1 MTYENRAVDYARRVV
16 NGELVNCHGKPTVA
30 PRYVIKQCEKFLEI
44 ADDNDPISFIDE
56 KKFRTVENILKLLV
70 MPKGLRA
77 GDSIFDCTQD
87 YQWLVYTAIFCVMM
101 RATPEQRRYT
111 RLLLEICRKNFKT
124 YTIAVIFIIAFLT
137 EPPFS
142 RFYSVAPDGAL
153 SREVRDAIDETI
165 RSSPAIYKHG
175 RHYRFKILR
184 DYIKFMPTETRY
196 EPLNY
201 TNSRFDGRLPN
212 IFLAD
217 EIGALPNNYAIEA
230 MASGQLNIKN
240 KLGCEI
246 STKYPTIDNP
256 LEDEVEYAKRVLDG
270 DIEDSSLFAL
280 LYEPDESDW
289 ETSDL
294 VLEQGNPVA
303 LQDEIIWDDLTKKRA
318 RAIQMPAA
326 RENFVTKHCNIVYQ
340 GEGTETYIPI
350 EYIQAAA
357 VRPEDF
363 GNPFAGRDV
372 YLGVDLAMSNDNCA
386 VAIAA
391 DIDDDIVADVVGFI
405 PEGRI
410 NAKTVS
416 EKLDYRREMHA
427 GNCIACGDMVVDY
440 GVIEQFVEDIEK
452 RYDCRVVAIGYD
464 RWNALSSAQK
474 WEADG
479 YETVEIRQHSSV
491 LHPPTKLLAEKAL
504 DGQLRF
510 RANRLLE
517 INFQN
522 ARCVYDTNNNR
533 YVTKKKSTG
542 KVDMVAALIDAVYLL
557 QQDALYGEDWVFVS
571 G

>member
-1 MTYENRAVDYARRVV
+1 MASTNKAVDYARRVV
-16 NGELVNCHGKPTVA
+16 NGELVNCKGKPTQA
-30 PRYVIKQCEKFLEI
+30 PKYVIKQCRKFLEI
-44 ADDNDPISFIDE
+44 ADGKDPESFIDE
-56 KKFRTVENILKLLV
+56 KKVRTVENILKLLV

-77 GDSIFDCTQD
+77 GDSIYECTRD
-87 YQWLVYTAIFCVMM
+87 YQWLVYIAIFCVV
-101 RATPEQRRYT
+101 QRENPDRRRFE
-111 RLLLEICRKNFKT
+111 RLILEICRKNFKT

-165 RSSPAIYKHG
+165 RSSPAVYKHG
-175 RHYRFKILR
+175 RRYRFKILR
-184 DYIKFMPTETRY
+184 DYIKFVPTETRY
-196 EPLNY
+196 VPLNY

-230 MASGQLNIKN
+230 MSSGQLNIRN

-270 DIEDSSLFAL
+270 DIEDPALFAL
-280 LYEPDESDW
+280 LYEPDTNEW

-303 LQDEIIWDDLTKKRA
+303 LQDEIIWDDLVKKRA

-350 EYIQAAA
+350 EFIQAAA

-363 GNPFAGRDV
+363 ENPFAGRDV
-372 YLGVDLAMSNDNCA
+372 YLGVDLAMSSDNCA

-391 DIDDDIVADVVGFI
+391 EIDGDIVADVIGFI

-410 NAKTVS
+410 QAKTVS
-416 EKLDYRREMHA
+416 EKLDYRREINA
-427 GNCIACGDMVVDY
+427 GNCVACGDMVVDY
-440 GVIEQFVEDIEK
+440 GVIEQFVEEVET
-452 RYDCRVVAIGYD
+452 RYGCHVVAIGYD

-504 DGQLRF
+504 DGEFKF